1 MVPAFTVDQAAKGML
16 AGELD
21 KVQFWQC
28 GTGTPMNA
36 RQMRVPNRVLDG
48 MEGDGRSTGYGSIK

>member
-16 AGELD
+16 AGELG

-28 GTGTPMNA
+28 WTGTPMNA